1 MNNQE
6 MIRFGTGGWRGI
18 IGDDFIKA
26 NIRRVAY
33 GIALLAKESGKDE
46 LPIVIGC
53 DRRFLSREATEW
65 VAEVLNAMGIPVI
78 LMERSTP
85 TPLVMFLVKHHNY
98 HYGIEIT
105 ASHNPAS
112 YNGIKL
118 IVDEGRDAP
127 LETTGR
133 LEEIIAEHFN
143 DEIPTLSLASAM
155 EKELLSYWHAPF
167 NAFIDHILSCLNQDA
182 IKNRG
187 LRILLDPMHGSG
199 TYPLMTIMYT
209 LRCTVDLINDNKD
222 AYFGGNAPAPT
233 ASRLMDL
240 RNRVVDGHYDLG
252 IAFDGDGDRLGIVDE
267 NGRYIDANEIL
278 CLLYDYLRRVKGW
291 TGPAVRNLATTHLL
305 DRIAESFGEKCYE
318 VPIGFKYISSGIDR
332 YDAILGGESSGGLT
346 VRGHIHGKDS
356 IYAAS
361 LFIEMVCCTGKTPAE
376 LMDDLT
382 ARFGHFVMEEA
393 NLEFAPERKPEI
405 QNTIMVEKKIPDFD
419 GAEVVRVNYEDGCKV
434 YFADGSFVICRFSG
448 TEPLLRIFAE
458 GACSE
463 QALRYIEAFRTMLGC

>member
-1 MNNQE
+1 MKNQE
-6 MIRFGTGGWRGI
+6 MIRFGTGGWRGV

-33 GIALLAKESGKDE
+33 GIGLLARENGHTDQ
-46 LPIVIGC
+46 PIVVGC
-53 DRRFLSREATEW
+53 DRRFLSQPSTEW
-65 VAEVLNAMGIPVI
+65 VAEVLSGMGFSVI

-85 TPLVMFLVKHHNY
+85 TPLVMFLVQHHKF

-133 LEEIIAEHFN
+133 LEELIAEHFD
-143 DEIPTLSLASAM
+143 DEIPSLTLAQGM
-155 EKELLSYWHAPF
+155 EKGLISYWHAPF
-167 NAFIDHILSCLNQDA
+167 NAFIDHILSCLDQEA

-209 LRCTVDLINDNKD
+209 LRATVDLINENKD

-233 ASRLMDL
+233 AARLMEL
-240 RNRVVDGHYDLG
+240 RTRVVDGHYDLG

-305 DRIAESFGEKCYE
+305 DRIAAHF
-318 VPIGFKYISSGIDR
+318 FAISLI
-332 YDAILGGESSGGLT
+332 
-346 VRGHIHGKDS
+346 
-356 IYAAS
+356 
-361 LFIEMVCCTGKTPAE
+361 C
-376 LMDDLT
+376 
-382 ARFGHFVMEEA
+382 
-393 NLEFAPERKPEI
+393 NLVSTK
-405 QNTIMVEKKIPDFD
+405 
-419 GAEVVRVNYEDGCKV
+419 
-434 YFADGSFVICRFSG
+434 
-448 TEPLLRIFAE
+448 
-458 GACSE
+458 
-463 QALRYIEAFRTMLGC
+463 